1 MMQSRPEHFGNPERF
16 KRWVKTEHGGLS
28 SMLLADTMAI
38 FLVVLGFMLALPG
51 LWLLCRGLWPKRVN
65 YAALTCGRSLYRPFL
80 AGVPVTLVAV
90 VLASL
95 SKSMP
100 GPLGTIWAGAI
111 ICLYLMQASVGVAG
125 LATCIGERL
134 ASPSDTGRAWR
145 ATLRGSIVLVLTYLL
160 PILGWFV
167 IIPASFI
174 VGSGSSALA
183 LLNRT
188 QYRLL
193 PDTTGAAVG
202 QNSGTSDL
210 VSSIRI

>member
-1 MMQSRPEHFGNPERF
+1 
-16 KRWVKTEHGGLS
+16 
-28 SMLLADTMAI
+28 MLMADTMAI

-51 LWLLCRGLWPKRVN
+51 LWLLCRGLWPNRVN
-65 YAALTCGRSLYRPFL
+65 YAALTCGKSLYKPFL
-80 AGVPVTLVAV
+80 AGLPVTLGALI
-90 VLASL
+90 LASA

-100 GPLGTIWAGAI
+100 GPVGSIWAGAI
-111 ICLYLMQASVGVAG
+111 VCLYLMQASVGVAG

-134 ASPSDTGRAWR
+134 ASPTDSGRAWR

-174 VGSGSSALA
+174 IGSGSAVLS

-188 QYRLL
+188 QYRML
-193 PDTTGAAVG
+193 PGSTSDAIGHTT
-202 QNSGTSDL
+202 GTSDFA
-210 VSSIRI
+210 SSIRI

>member
-1 MMQSRPEHFGNPERF
+1 
-16 KRWVKTEHGGLS
+16 
-28 SMLLADTMAI
+28 MLLADTMAI

-51 LWLLCRGLWPKRVN
+51 LWLLCRGLWPRRVN
-65 YAALTCGRSLYRPFL
+65 YAALTCGKSLYKPFL
-80 AGVPVTLVAV
+80 AGLPVTLAALI
-90 VLASL
+90 LASV
-95 SKSMP
+95 SKSIP

-134 ASPSDTGRAWR
+134 ASPADTGRAWR

-174 VGSGSSALA
+174 VGSGSAALA

-188 QYRLL
+188 QSRLL
-193 PDTTGAAVG
+193 TASTGNGVG
-202 QNSGTSDL
+202 QSSDASDL
-210 VSSIRI
+210 VSSVRI